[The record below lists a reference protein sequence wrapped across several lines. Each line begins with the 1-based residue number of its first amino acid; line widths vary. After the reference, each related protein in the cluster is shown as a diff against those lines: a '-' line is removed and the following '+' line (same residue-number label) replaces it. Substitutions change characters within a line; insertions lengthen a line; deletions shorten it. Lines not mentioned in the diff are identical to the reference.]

1 MGGGENGCE
10 WRLGAIHNKI
20 EVLNPKISLIN
31 YIDTPPNPNNN
42 NMPAITDSGA
52 TIHLERQATPTMAP
66 LIMSSYTKKR
76 LSHGSKM
83 EY

>member
-31 YIDTPPNPNNN
+31 YIDTPPNHISNNIISI
-42 NMPAITDSGA
+42 ADSGA
-52 TIHLERQATPTMAP
+52 NIHLSKQSTPTMAP
-66 LIMSSYTKKR
+66 VIISNDMTA
-76 LSHGSKM
+76 
-83 EY
+83 